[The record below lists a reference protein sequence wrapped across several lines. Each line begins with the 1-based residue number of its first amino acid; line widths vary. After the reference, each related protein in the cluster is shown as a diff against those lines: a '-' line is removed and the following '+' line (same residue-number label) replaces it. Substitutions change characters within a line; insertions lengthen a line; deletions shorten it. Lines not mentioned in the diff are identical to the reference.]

1 MKTVKT
7 TSMVLLALFSGIIF
21 LLAFTP
27 LGFIQ
32 LPFIKATIVHVPV
45 IVGAVLMG
53 PKKGAFLGA
62 LFGLTS
68 LINNTLAPAAMSFAF
83 SPLIPVPG
91 TAQGSPLA
99 LVTCFVPRILV
110 GVVPYF
116 VAKAFEKGTGGK
128 GKIFAY
134 AAAGVSGAL
143 TNTLLVMNGI
153 YFIFTD
159 AFAQA
164 RNIPVSQAYAA
175 VMTVVIGNGIPEA
188 IVAGVVAGSVC
199 RILVNSSSISQML
212 AESREKPAYRT

>member
-1 MKTVKT
+1 MKTMKT
-7 TSMVLLALFSGIIF
+7 TSMVLLALFSGII
-21 LLAFTP
+21 LVMAFTP

-45 IVGAVLMG
+45 IVGAVLLG
-53 PKKGAFLGA
+53 PKKGAFLGG

-68 LINNTLAPAAMSFAF
+68 LINNTMAPAAMSFAF
-83 SPLIPVPG
+83 SPVIPVPG
-91 TAQGSPLA
+91 TGHGSPLA
-99 LVTCFVPRILV
+99 LITCFVPRILV

-116 VAKAFEKGTGGK
+116 VAKAFEKGTGGR
-128 GKIFAY
+128 GRIFAY

-164 RNIPVSQAYAA
+164 RNVPVSEAYAIVLA
-175 VMTVVIGNGIPEA
+175 IIVGNGIPEA

-199 RILVNSSSISQML
+199 RVLVTSSSINQILTDARS
-212 AESREKPAYRT
+212 KPATR

>member
-1 MKTVKT
+1 MKNAKT
-7 TSMVLLALFSGIIF
+7 SSLVLLALFSGIIF
-21 LLAFTP
+21 VLAFTP

-45 IVGAVLMG
+45 IVGAVLLG
-53 PKKGAFLGA
+53 PKKGAFLGG

-91 TAQGSPLA
+91 TAHGSPWA

-116 VAKAFEKGTGGK
+116 VARALEKITSGEGR
-128 GKIFAY
+128 IIAY
-134 AAAGVSGAL
+134 AAAGISGAL

-153 YFIFTD
+153 YFIFKE
-159 AFAQA
+159 AFAQL
-164 RNIPVSQAYAA
+164 RNLPVSEAYSA
-175 VMTVVIGNGIPEA
+175 VIAVVVGNGIPEA
-188 IVAGVVAGSVC
+188 IVAGVVAGTVC
-199 RILVNSSSISQML
+199 RILVTSNSINQIL
-212 AESREKPAYRT
+212 ADSRTKPAMR